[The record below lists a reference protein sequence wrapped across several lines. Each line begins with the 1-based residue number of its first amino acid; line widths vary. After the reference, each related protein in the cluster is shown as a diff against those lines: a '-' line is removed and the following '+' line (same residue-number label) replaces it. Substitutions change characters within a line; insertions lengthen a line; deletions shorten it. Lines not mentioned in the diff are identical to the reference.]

1 MCDLVSTDWLIN
13 NINNPQIVILDTRN
27 TSIYWKKY
35 IKHSHKLSIDRL
47 IKPNKYGSHLVIGAN
62 EANTIFSSFGID
74 NKKTVVICGEYMD
87 PTMMR
92 IAWTFLYFG
101 HKKIKL
107 LNVGINSLHDENILS
122 SERIPLHKSL
132 FHSNINHN
140 VRITTDELK
149 NKLNDIILL
158 DARTSSEYHSSH
170 LPNSI
175 SLPFTIGLSNNN
187 SFQNLTTLID
197 IFKKNK
203 LNTQDE
209 IVCYCT
215 YGHRASSLFFQ
226 LSLSGYANVKL
237 YDGSI
242 VDWNGSNLPLE

>member
-1 MCDLVSTDWLIN
+1 MVDLVSSDWLIN
-13 NINNPQIVILDTRN
+13 NMTDPQIIILDTRN
-27 TSIYWKKY
+27 PSIYWKKY
-35 IKHSHKLSIDRL
+35 IKNSHKLSIDKL
-47 IKPNKYGSHLVIGAN
+47 IKLNKHGSHLVIDAN
-62 EANTIFSSFGID
+62 EANVIFSSFGID
-74 NKKTVVICGEYMD
+74 NNKTVVICGEYMD

-107 LNVGINSLHDENILS
+107 LNAGINSLNDENILNS
-122 SERIPLHKSL
+122 KSITIHKSL

-140 VRITTDELK
+140 VRITTNDLK
-149 NKLNDIILL
+149 TKINNTIIL
-158 DARTSSEYHSSH
+158 DARTPSEYHSGH

-187 SFQNLTTLID
+187 SFQNIATLID

-203 LNTQDE
+203 LNKQDE
-209 IVCYCT
+209 IICYCT

-226 LSLSGYANVKL
+226 LLLSGYNNVKL

-242 VDWNGSNLPLE
+242 IDWNGSNLPLE